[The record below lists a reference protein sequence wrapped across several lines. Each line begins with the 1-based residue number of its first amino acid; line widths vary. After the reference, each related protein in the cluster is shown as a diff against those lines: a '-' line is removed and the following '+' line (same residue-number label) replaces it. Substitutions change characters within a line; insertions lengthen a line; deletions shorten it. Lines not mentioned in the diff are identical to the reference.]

1 MAAQPLS
8 TTRRALLGAAVALP
22 IAALAGPPVIATP
35 DPIRGKQSSPVAE
48 IWTRR
53 LAHYRR
59 LHARAKAEAETGAFR
74 AANDR
79 HDEAFAEITARY
91 GNWRKALRSKT
102 GKPLCAAAYAR
113 IAAAESAYCRQYTV
127 PLEKAA
133 LALMRTP
140 APDLQALRAKIE
152 VMRDQEV
159 DCFDG
164 TPSDPLE
171 VVWRDVQRLAPHAKP
186 MVCREG
192 NG

>member
-1 MAAQPLS
+1 MAAQPLT
-8 TTRRALLGAAVALP
+8 TTRRALLGAAAVLP
-22 IAALAGPPVIATP
+22 IAALASPSVIAAP
-35 DPIRGKQSSPVAE
+35 DPIRGKQPSRSTE

-53 LAHYRR
+53 LARYRR
-59 LHARAKAEAETGAFR
+59 LYARAKAEEETGAFR

-91 GNWRKALRSKT
+91 GSWPKALRSKT
-102 GKPLCAAAYAR
+102 GKPLCAAASVR
-113 IAAAESAYCRQYTV
+113 IAAAESAYCREYTE
-127 PLEKAA
+127 PLEKVA

-140 APDLQALRAKIE
+140 APDLDALRAKIE

-171 VVWRDVQRLAPHAKP
+171 VIWEDVRRLTWVPD
-186 MVCREG
+186 
-192 NG
+192 

>member
-1 MAAQPLS
+1 MAAQPLT
-8 TTRRALLGAAVALP
+8 TTRRALLGAAAALP
-22 IAALAGPPVIATP
+22 IAALATPPVIASGA
-35 DPIRGKQSSPVAE
+35 RQSSAAAE

-59 LHARAKAEAETGAFR
+59 LRARAKAEEETGAFR

-91 GNWRKALRSKT
+91 GNWPKALRSKT
-102 GKPLCAAAYAR
+102 GKPLCAAASAR
-113 IAAAESAYCRQYTV
+113 IAAVESAYCRQYTV

-140 APDLQALRAKIE
+140 VPDLHALRAKIE
-152 VMRDQEV
+152 VMRDQEI

-164 TPSDPLE
+164 SPGDPLKVIWE
-171 VVWRDVQRLAPHAKP
+171 DVRRLTAAIA
-186 MVCREG
+186 
-192 NG
+192 